1 MTEEVVAR
9 DAKLVAEEGLRER
22 KKRITHRL
30 ISDTATAM
38 FLEHGFDD
46 VKVTEV
52 AAACGVSEKT
62 VYNYFPTKESLLLD
76 REEDMALAIRQAFG
90 PAAPARSPIEA
101 ALSVLVGD
109 LDEMRETWNAEG
121 WGAGSGMMLFR
132 RFFDLIDGTPS
143 LRAAQ
148 RDMMDRLVR
157 VTAEA
162 MAARAG
168 VSPDDPEPQIAAHAI
183 LGLWRIQLQAA
194 RRYSDGIHTPEEL
207 YAKVAAEVHRAAR
220 LIDSGLWSFGAMVQ
234 GGNNREQL
242 KAAADAAVSAG
253 RQVATA
259 LRQAKA
265 AWRRIQEEMEPGD
278 DLRER
283 HQRGKQV
290 HREQHEL
297 RRQFQREVRQR
308 ARDAQRPGPRE
319 RKREGP
325 DGPPRD
331 GPAKRREG

>member
-9 DAKLVAEEGLRER
+9 EAKLAAEEGLRER
-22 KKRITHRL
+22 KKRLMHRL

-76 REEDMALAIRQAFG
+76 REQDMALAIRQAFD
-90 PAAPARSPIEA
+90 PAVPPRSPIEA
-101 ALSVLVGD
+101 ALSVLFRD
-109 LDEMRETWNAEG
+109 LDEMRATWDDQG
-121 WGAGSGMMLFR
+121 WGAGSGMTLFR

-183 LGLWRIQLQAA
+183 LGLWRIQVQAA
-194 RRYSDGIHTPEEL
+194 RRYSDSVHTPEEL
-207 YAKVAAEVHRAAR
+207 YTKVAAEVRRAAR

-242 KAAADAAVSAG
+242 KAAAEAAVNAG

-265 AWRRIQEEMEPGD
+265 AWRRIQEETDTTD
-278 DLRER
+278 DHRER
-283 HQRGKQV
+283 HQRVKQA
-290 HREQHEL
+290 HREQQER
-297 RRQFQREVRQR
+297 RRQLQRETRQR
-308 ARDAQRPGPRE
+308 VSTPNADASASATGRAREHRSTRGSTP
-319 RKREGP
+319 
-325 DGPPRD
+325 
-331 GPAKRREG
+331 

>member
-1 MTEEVVAR
+1 MTEDLVAR
-9 DAKLVAEEGLRER
+9 EAKLVAEEGLRER
-22 KKRITHRL
+22 KKRLMHRL

-76 REEDMALAIRQAFG
+76 REDDMALAIRQAFG
-90 PAAPARSPIEA
+90 PAAPPRSPIDA
-101 ALSVLVGD
+101 ALSILVRD
-109 LDEMRETWNAEG
+109 LDEMRETWDVEG
-121 WGAGSGMMLFR
+121 WGIGSGMTIFR

-194 RRYSDGIHTPEEL
+194 RRYSDGAHTAEEL
-207 YAKVAAEVHRAAR
+207 YAKVAAEVSRAAR

-265 AWRRIQEEMEPGD
+265 AWRRMQEEMEPADGHRD
-278 DLRER
+278 R
-283 HQRGKQV
+283 HQRAKQV
-290 HREQHEL
+290 HREQQEL
-297 RRQFQREVRQR
+297 RRQIQREVRQR
-308 ARDAQRPGPRE
+308 VRDSQRQGQH
-319 RKREGP
+319 KQHGDAP
-325 DGPPRD
+325 DT
-331 GPAKRREG
+331 